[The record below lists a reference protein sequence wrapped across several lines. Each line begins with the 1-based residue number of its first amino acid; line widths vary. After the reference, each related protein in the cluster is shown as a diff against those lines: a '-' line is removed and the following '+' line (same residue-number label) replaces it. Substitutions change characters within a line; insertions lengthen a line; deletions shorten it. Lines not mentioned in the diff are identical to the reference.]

1 MMLAINYNT
10 EEYSECVIFFKLNIC
25 KIDLEIYVAH

>member
-1 MMLAINYNT
+1 MTLVLNYNT

-25 KIDLEIYVAH
+25 KIGLEIYVAH